1 MTQHAPSPAS
11 PAAGPAPLLEVA
23 DLSVSIGG
31 MPIINKVSL
40 TLNEGEVVGLVGES
54 GSGKSVSSLAIMRL
68 LPKEAAITASR
79 LRLLGED
86 LLQATERRC
95 EQLRGSAIAMIF
107 QEPMTALNPVLTVG
121 EQIIETVIRHEGVGR
136 RVARARAIDA
146 LGRVGIP
153 AAAQRVDD
161 YPHQMSGGMRQRA
174 MIAVALAC
182 QPRVLIADEPT
193 TALDVTIQA
202 QILELL
208 QDLQEEYRMGTVM
221 ITHDL
226 GVVSS
231 FADRVM
237 IMYSG
242 RVIEEAPAG
251 AVFDAPRHPY
261 TRGLLASIP
270 SSEVDTDRL
279 YAIPGTVPPAFDPP
293 PGCRFEPRCAHAA
306 AGCRL
311 AQPALLACGPDHRA
325 ACLRLDEIT
334 PAGAP

>member
-1 MTQHAPSPAS
+1 MTQHPPSLAS
-11 PAAGPAPLLEVA
+11 PVAGPAPLLEVA
-23 DLSVSIGG
+23 DLSVRIGG
-31 MPIINKVSL
+31 VPIIDKVSM
-40 TLNEGEVVGLVGES
+40 TLREGEVVGLVGES

-68 LPKEAAITASR
+68 LPKEAEITASR

-86 LLQATERRC
+86 LLQASERRY

-153 AAAQRVDD
+153 ASAQRVDD

-251 AVFDAPRHPY
+251 AAFDAPRHPY